1 MIKIDVPKINFNK
14 NFIKNLDLE
23 GFYRAELLNVRKRI
37 VDDTQRGKQAEGAGL
52 KAYSP
57 SYAAYKKAKTDS
69 STTNLTVSGDL
80 MNSIVDSK
88 LKDGYQLAFQGQH
101 RPPTQSDNPRKKDRK
116 PPKEFQNAELA
127 GWLYEKGF
135 KGWFTYSKKDIDRI
149 WESLK
154 RRFGDN
160 IKNIIDIQQK

>member
-69 STTNLTVSGDL
+69 STTNLTVTGEL
-80 MNSIVDSK
+80 MRSIVDSK
-88 LKDGYQLAFQGQH
+88 IKDGHQLAFQGQH
-101 RPPTQSDNPRKKDRK
+101 KGD
-116 PPKEFQNAELA
+116 FANAELA
-127 GWLYEKGF
+127 SWLYKKNF
-135 KGWFTYSKKDIDRI
+135 TGWFTYSKKDIDRI
-149 WESLK
+149 WENLK